1 MLDKCYWQLSNKSEA
16 ARHVQIPKG
25 TIGNWLQKVKKL
37 KEDEIRDAGEVSYR
51 ARAAC
56 RHASAACDTAEAPI
70 NAPHESVSTQQNPG
84 GAPEHVMNR

>member
-37 KEDEIRDAGEVSYR
+37 KEDEIRDAGEKSLTVQGQPVDTPAQHVIRQRRPLTRHMSLL
-51 ARAAC
+51 AR
-56 RHASAACDTAEAPI
+56 
-70 NAPHESVSTQQNPG
+70 
-84 GAPEHVMNR
+84 NRILVVPQSM